1 MGSKTSLLLLN
12 KINVLALIYRRKK
25 RVKQQRKRKKE
36 RKKGFLLSSS
46 HAFFGIIWSGYDLKL
61 VFYIHEYSRISFMN
75 ISTSQSF
82 LLDLIVS
89 KSCLAYFH

>member
-36 RKKGFLLSSS
+36 RKKERKVSCSAHPTHFL
-46 HAFFGIIWSGYDLKL
+46 
-61 VFYIHEYSRISFMN
+61 V
-75 ISTSQSF
+75 
-82 LLDLIVS
+82 
-89 KSCLAYFH
+89 